1 MDANRI
7 KRIYSAYSRF
17 YDLIFNKLFHESRQA
32 AVQHLE
38 IKPGAKVLEVGVGT
52 GLSLPLYPRHCSIT
66 GIDLCDSMLKHG
78 LHKVRRYGLTH
89 VQLLR
94 MDACS
99 LEFEDNSFDAVVAAY
114 VISTVPDPR
123 KVLREMIRVCKENGR
138 IVLLNHF
145 SNGNKLISMVERMI
159 SPLCVHIGFRTDL
172 ALEPLLQ
179 GMPLVIQ
186 KKAHVN
192 PFRFWH
198 LVQCRKAYGNGN
210 GRPYSS

>member
-1 MDANRI
+1 MDANSTE
-7 KRIYSAYSRF
+7 RIYRTYSRF
-17 YDLIFNKLFHESRQA
+17 YDVIFNKIFHESRQA
-32 AVQHLE
+32 AIQQLE
-38 IKPGAKVLEVGVGT
+38 INPGSKILEVGVGT

-66 GIDLCDSMLKHG
+66 GVDLCESMLKRGWDKIERHG
-78 LHKVRRYGLTH
+78 LNH

-94 MDACS
+94 MDAAS
-99 LEFEDNSFDAVVAAY
+99 LEFEDNTFDAVVAAY

-123 KVLREMIRVCKENGR
+123 KVLLEMIRVCKENGR

-145 SNGNKLISMVERMI
+145 SNGNKLIGVVERLI

-172 ALEPLLQ
+172 ALDPLVE

-192 PFRFWH
+192 PLRFWH
-198 LVQCRKAYGNGN
+198 LVQCRKANGNGN
-210 GRPYSS
+210 AAYS